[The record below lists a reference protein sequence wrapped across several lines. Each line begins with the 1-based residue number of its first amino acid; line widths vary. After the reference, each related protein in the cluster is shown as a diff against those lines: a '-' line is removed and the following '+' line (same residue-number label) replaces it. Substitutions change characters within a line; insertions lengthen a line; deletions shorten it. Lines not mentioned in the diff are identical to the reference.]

1 MSDPSDSNQRDTPM
15 PGCGPRLERD
25 TRGGPDRGADG
36 ASRLAR
42 RGAPGD
48 PGEAIRSAST
58 QPPWTDPAERRGR
71 GSGRYPSSVRDL
83 PEAVIPDGAPPWMGR
98 RASETSG
105 FGDGSAF
112 ARPASDPVRSRNA
125 DETARRRGAGNPS
138 VSQSTSTWPQPRPR
152 PTTAEP
158 SPPTE
163 PLPAERPTMPARMA
177 GSRRQVDGASDELSL
192 AATGPERRSGRRR
205 RSSRSAAG
213 VSIIG
218 DPASQRFLAVLFV
231 ALIALWVVSILRIT
245 SAGPVHVLRLDAD
258 GYPSLIGDRA
268 SLWRLPFVAT
278 MLGLGSVLVAL
289 VFSRHDAFSGRF
301 LLGAALLVQGLLWV
315 AAITLYW

>member
-1 MSDPSDSNQRDTPM
+1 MSDSSDSNQRDTPT
-15 PGCGPRLERD
+15 PGRGPRRERD
-25 TRGGPDRGADG
+25 ARGWSDRGADG
-36 ASRLAR
+36 PSL
-42 RGAPGD
+42 GAGRD
-48 PGEAIRSAST
+48 SLRDAGEAVRSASAR
-58 QPPWTDPAERRGR
+58 PPWSDSAERRGR
-71 GSGRYPSSVRDL
+71 GSGRYQSSVRDL
-83 PEAVIPDGAPPWMGR
+83 PEAVIPDGAPSWMGR
-98 RASETSG
+98 RASETNG

-112 ARPASDPVRSRNA
+112 ARPTSDPVRSRNA

-152 PTTAEP
+152 PVTPES
-158 SPPTE
+158 SPTHE
-163 PLPAERPTMPARMA
+163 PLPSERPTMTARMA
-177 GSRRQVDGASDELSL
+177 ESRRQINDASDEPRL
-192 AATGPERRSGRRR
+192 AATGPERRGGGRHRL
-205 RSSRSAAG
+205 SQSAAG

-231 ALIALWVVSILRIT
+231 ALIALWVVSIVRIT
-245 SAGPVHVLRLDAD
+245 SAGPIHVLRLDAD

-289 VFSRHDAFSGRF
+289 VVSHRDAFSGRF
-301 LLGAALLVQGLLWV
+301 LLGAALLVQGLVWV